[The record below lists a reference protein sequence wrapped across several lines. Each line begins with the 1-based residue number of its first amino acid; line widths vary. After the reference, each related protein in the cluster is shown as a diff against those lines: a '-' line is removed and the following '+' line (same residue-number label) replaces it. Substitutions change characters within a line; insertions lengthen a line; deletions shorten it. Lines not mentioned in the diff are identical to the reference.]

1 MATSFRIP
9 RLNDREVIK
18 ALQKVRKN
26 LEKVY
31 PLNLRCE
38 APHIPI
44 NNVDINDDPEK
55 KDDLARVLAV
65 ESVVI
70 AKFILLFQGKR
81 HALVVSRELDKPD
94 DVVSLP
100 DDWISNGGDEAQRVV
115 QVLLPGL
122 IAASRK
128 ELRASDI
135 DAVLRGHDDHEWGRF
150 RKAQLEVINSL
161 QQAVET
167 ILVEAAN
174 RNSALDQ
181 QRSEQYAALEVQLRK
196 RLSDEQ
202 NKLEQ
207 DHDRK
212 LKEIE
217 VREKEH
223 ADKVA
228 EFQTKEARYVSRQKQ
243 DEQIKQIQ
251 AWLEDWGLTKG
262 TTNKR
267 VPITLAYIAA
277 LVITGGLT
285 AYATSHNYELLKTTE
300 DLAKLQWWHWL
311 ALASKA
317 FFPLAAF
324 TTFMVYFIRW
334 SSAWAKQHSEEE
346 FRNRSRL
353 IDIGRSGWLLE
364 AVRDA
369 HEKNAE
375 IPTDLLRE
383 LSRNLFSNASSSEA
397 DIHPSAISD
406 VVLQGLTSL
415 RVKTADGSE
424 VEASRAK
431 PKK

>member
-9 RLNDREVIK
+9 RLNDREIIK
-18 ALQKVRKN
+18 ALQKVRKKV
-26 LEKVY
+26 EKVY

-55 KDDLARVLAV
+55 REDLARVLAV
-65 ESVVI
+65 ESMVI

-81 HALVVSRELDKPD
+81 HVLVVSRELDKPD

-115 QVLLPGL
+115 QILLPSL

-181 QRSEQYAALEVQLRK
+181 QRSEQYAALEVQLRQ
-196 RLSDEQ
+196 RLSDERD
-202 NKLEQ
+202 KLEQ
-207 DHDRK
+207 NHDRK

-217 VREKEH
+217 AREKEH

-228 EFQTKEARYVSRQKQ
+228 QFQTKEARYVSRQKQ
-243 DEQIKQIQ
+243 DEQLKQIQ
-251 AWLEDWGLTKG
+251 AWLDNWGLTKG
-262 TTNKR
+262 TSRKR
-267 VPITLAYIAA
+267 WPITVAYVVALLA
-277 LVITGGLT
+277 TGSLT

-383 LSRNLFSNASSSEA
+383 LSRNLFSNSPSTDG

-406 VVLQGLTSL
+406 VMLQGLTSL
-415 RVKTADGSE
+415 RVKTPDGSE

-431 PKK
+431 SKK